1 MRYVLWLLL
10 IFAVA
15 VVAAVTLGRNDGA
28 VTIAWQG
35 WRMDMSL
42 NLFLAGLLL
51 TCVALVMALQ
61 ALDSL
66 ISLPKRAR
74 DWRVQSRDR
83 AAQSALR
90 EALAEHFAARY
101 RRAQK
106 AAQRSAAILDDT
118 PELDTDGHARMLAH
132 VRCAASAHKL
142 QDRASRAHHLAHLN
156 NLHRTRGLPRSQRGH
171 ATSVAA
177 DEGAKLLAIEWALDD
192 RDAQQALALL
202 DALPAGAARR
212 TQALRLRL
220 QAQQQERQPLQALQT
235 ARLLAKHQGFRPNAA
250 RGLVRSLAIDALQA
264 TRDVDQLKTVWQKLD
279 ATERLDPFVAAE
291 AAVLATQTGDGWD
304 DPTTARG
311 WLEPLWRKLAT
322 LPEDERAALATA
334 LTQAVRGADAAW
346 LARVEEAALA
356 QPQDAAIAAAAGAV
370 YAERQLWGK
379 ARPALEQAAKA
390 QALPAHHRRAAWRSL
405 AALARAQDDEPRAH
419 DCDHEAARLV

>member
-28 VTIAWQG
+28 VTMAWNG
-35 WRMDMSL
+35 WRMDLSL

-106 AAQRSAAILDDT
+106 AAQRSAAILNDT

-132 VRCAASAHKL
+132 VLCAASAHKL
-142 QDRASRAHHLAHLN
+142 QDRASRAHHLAHLKG
-156 NLHRTRGLPRSQRGH
+156 LHRARGLPRSQRGH

-192 RDAQQALALL
+192 RDAPQALELL

-212 TQALRLRL
+212 TQASRLRL
-220 QAQQQERQPLQALQT
+220 QAQQQERQPLEALQT
-235 ARLLAKHQGFRPNAA
+235 ARLLAKHQGFTPNAA
-250 RGLVRSLAIDALQA
+250 KGLVRSLAIDALQA
-264 TRDVDQLKTVWQKLD
+264 TRDIDQLKSVWQKLD
-279 ATERLDPFVAAE
+279 STERLDAFVAAE
-291 AAVLATQTGDGWD
+291 AATLASQPDDGWND
-304 DPTTARG
+304 AAVART

-322 LPEDERAALATA
+322 TPGDERAAVALA
-334 LTQAVRGADAAW
+334 LTHAVRGADAPW
-346 LARVEEAALA
+346 LARVEEATLS
-356 QPQDAAIAAAAGAV
+356 QPQDAAIAAAAGAL

-379 ARPALEQAAKA
+379 ARPALEQAAKSG
-390 QALPAHHRRAAWRSL
+390 QLPATHRRAAWRSL
-405 AALARAQDDEPRAH
+405 AALARVQGDEARAH
-419 DCDHEAARLV
+419 DCDHEAALLG